1 MTECTQTALQFPR
14 FSRRKIDVSFN
25 GGDITSNGGV
35 QLLRLADERTGLIK
49 AAARAIGDSRRTKS
63 CTHDLESLVRQRV
76 YGISLGY
83 EDLNDHEALR
93 ADLALQTALSRDESL
108 ASPSTLCRLENRA
121 NRNTA
126 VALHKVL
133 IDNFIASYKQAPRRL
148 ILDVDATDDR
158 VHGDQEGRFFHGYYD
173 HYCFLPLYVF
183 CGDQLWVSYL
193 RSSKIDGAKH
203 SWAILALL
211 IKRLRQAWPKVEILV
226 RADSGFCRW
235 RMLRWFDRHGVD
247 YVIGIAK
254 NPRLHDQSLALR
266 TLAQWRYWMMG
277 EKQRLFSEVRY
288 AAQTWDTP
296 RRVIVKAEHSARGSN
311 PRFVVTNLTGN
322 AQRIYDRIYCARGE
336 MENRI
341 KEQQLGLFADRT
353 SCHTWWANQFR
364 LLLSSLAYTLL
375 ETIRRVALHGTALAR
390 AQCGTLRLK
399 LLRIGAIV
407 LRNTRRIRLLLSS
420 AYPNREL
427 FCLVAARL
435 AGIVVPTPVASCS
448 IPCESGCRSPPK
460 RLVHRNRR

>member
-1 MTECTQTALQFPR
+1 MWMPPTIGCRVIKRAASSTA
-14 FSRRKIDVSFN
+14 D
-25 GGDITSNGGV
+25 
-35 QLLRLADERTGLIK
+35 
-49 AAARAIGDSRRTKS
+49 
-63 CTHDLESLVRQRV
+63 
-76 YGISLGY
+76 
-83 EDLNDHEALR
+83 
-93 ADLALQTALSRDESL
+93 
-108 ASPSTLCRLENRA
+108 
-121 NRNTA
+121 
-126 VALHKVL
+126 
-133 IDNFIASYKQAPRRL
+133 
-148 ILDVDATDDR
+148 
-158 VHGDQEGRFFHGYYD
+158 YD
-173 HYCFLPLYVF
+173 HDCCLPLYVF
-183 CGDQLWVSYL
+183 CGDQRLVSYL

-203 SWAILALL
+203 SGAILALL

-226 RADSGFCRW
+226 RADAGFCRW

-247 YVIGIAK
+247 YVMGIAK

-288 AAQTWDTP
+288 AAPTWDTP

-311 PRFVVTNLTGN
+311 PRFVVTHLTGK
-322 AQRIYDRIYCARGE
+322 AQRIYDRLYCARGE

-375 ETIRRVALHGTALAR
+375 ETIRRVALHATARAR
-390 AQCGTLRLK
+390 AQGGTLRLK

-420 AYPNREL
+420 AYPHREL

-435 AGIVVPTPVASCS
+435 KPG
-448 IPCESGCRSPPK
+448 
-460 RLVHRNRR
+460 

>member
-1 MTECTQTALQFPR
+1 MTECTQTALQFPG

-35 QLLRLADERTGLIK
+35 QLLRWADERTGLIK
-49 AAARAIGDSRRTKS
+49 AAARAIGDSRQRKS
-63 CTHDLESLVRQRV
+63 CTHALESLVRQRV
-76 YGISLGY
+76 YGLSLGY

-126 VALHKVL
+126 VALHKGL

-158 VHGDQEGRFFHGYYD
+158 VHGDQAGRFFHGYYD
-173 HYCFLPLYVF
+173 HYCCLPLYVF
-183 CGDQLWVSYL
+183 CGDQRLVSYL

-247 YVIGIAK
+247 YVMGIAK

-311 PRFVVTNLTGN
+311 PRFVVTNLTGK
-322 AQRIYDRIYCARGE
+322 AQRIYDRLYCARGE

-375 ETIRRVALHGTALAR
+375 ETIRRVALHGTARAR

-435 AGIVVPTPVASCS
+435 KPG
-448 IPCESGCRSPPK
+448 
-460 RLVHRNRR
+460 

>member
-126 VALHKVL
+126 VALHKGL
-133 IDNFIASYKQAPRRL
+133 IDNFIAAYKQAPRRL

-183 CGDQLWVSYL
+183 CGDQLLVSYL

-341 KEQQLGLFADRT
+341 KQQQLGLFADRT

-364 LLLSSLAYTLL
+364 LLLSSLACTLL

-435 AGIVVPTPVASCS
+435 KPG
-448 IPCESGCRSPPK
+448 
-460 RLVHRNRR
+460 

>member
-1 MTECTQTALQFPR
+1 MTECTQTALQFPG

-35 QLLRLADERTGLIK
+35 QLLRWADERTGLIK
-49 AAARAIGDSRRTKS
+49 AAARAIGDSRRRKS
-63 CTHDLESLVRQRV
+63 CTHALESLVRQRV
-76 YGISLGY
+76 YGLSLGY

-126 VALHKVL
+126 VALHKGL

-158 VHGDQEGRFFHGYYD
+158 VHGDQAGRFFHGYYD
-173 HYCFLPLYVF
+173 HYCCLPLYVF
-183 CGDQLWVSYL
+183 CGDQRLVSYL

-203 SWAILALL
+203 SGAILALL

-226 RADSGFCRW
+226 RADAGFCRW

-247 YVIGIAK
+247 YVMGIAK

-311 PRFVVTNLTGN
+311 PRFVVTHLTGK
-322 AQRIYDRIYCARGE
+322 AQRIYDRLYCARGE

-375 ETIRRVALHGTALAR
+375 ETIRRVALHATARAR

-435 AGIVVPTPVASCS
+435 KPG
-448 IPCESGCRSPPK
+448 
-460 RLVHRNRR
+460 

>member
-1 MTECTQTALQFPR
+1 MNGPGDQGRGTGHWGFSPDKELHPRSGVAGPTAGLWHFP
-14 FSRRKIDVSFN
+14 
-25 GGDITSNGGV
+25 
-35 QLLRLADERTGLIK
+35 
-49 AAARAIGDSRRTKS
+49 
-63 CTHDLESLVRQRV
+63 
-76 YGISLGY
+76 GY

-121 NRNTA
+121 NRNIA
-126 VALHKVL
+126 VALHKGL

-322 AQRIYDRIYCARGE
+322 AQRIYDRIYGARGE

-375 ETIRRVALHGTALAR
+375 ETLRRVALHGTALAR

-435 AGIVVPTPVASCS
+435 KPG
-448 IPCESGCRSPPK
+448 
-460 RLVHRNRR
+460 

>member
-183 CGDQLWVSYL
+183 CGDQLLVSYL

-435 AGIVVPTPVASCS
+435 KPG
-448 IPCESGCRSPPK
+448 
-460 RLVHRNRR
+460 

>member
-1 MTECTQTALQFPR
+1 MTECTQTALQFPG

-25 GGDITSNGGV
+25 RGDITSNGGV

-63 CTHDLESLVRQRV
+63 CTHALESLVRQRV

-158 VHGDQEGRFFHGYYD
+158 VHGGQEGRFFHGYYD

-183 CGDQLWVSYL
+183 CGDQLLVSYL

-211 IKRLRQAWPKVEILV
+211 IKRLR
-226 RADSGFCRW
+226 
-235 RMLRWFDRHGVD
+235 
-247 YVIGIAK
+247 
-254 NPRLHDQSLALR
+254 
-266 TLAQWRYWMMG
+266 
-277 EKQRLFSEVRY
+277 
-288 AAQTWDTP
+288 
-296 RRVIVKAEHSARGSN
+296 
-311 PRFVVTNLTGN
+311 
-322 AQRIYDRIYCARGE
+322 

-375 ETIRRVALHGTALAR
+375 ETLRRVALHGTALAR

-435 AGIVVPTPVASCS
+435 KPG
-448 IPCESGCRSPPK
+448 
-460 RLVHRNRR
+460 

>member
-1 MTECTQTALQFPR
+1 MTECTQTALQFPG

-63 CTHDLESLVRQRV
+63 CTHALESLVRQRV

-158 VHGDQEGRFFHGYYD
+158 VHGGQEGRFFHGYYD

-183 CGDQLWVSYL
+183 CGDQLLVSYL

-211 IKRLRQAWPKVEILV
+211 TKRLRQAWPKVEILV

-435 AGIVVPTPVASCS
+435 KPG
-448 IPCESGCRSPPK
+448 
-460 RLVHRNRR
+460 

>member
-158 VHGDQEGRFFHGYYD
+158 VHGDQEGRFFHGDYD

-203 SWAILALL
+203 SWAVLALL

-375 ETIRRVALHGTALAR
+375 ETIRRVALHATALAR

-435 AGIVVPTPVASCS
+435 KPG
-448 IPCESGCRSPPK
+448 
-460 RLVHRNRR
+460 

>member
-1 MTECTQTALQFPR
+1 MTECTQTALQFPG

-35 QLLRLADERTGLIK
+35 QLLRWADERTGLIK
-49 AAARAIGDSRRTKS
+49 AAARAIGDSRQRKS
-63 CTHDLESLVRQRV
+63 CTHALESLVRQRV
-76 YGISLGY
+76 YGLSLGY

-108 ASPSTLCRLENRA
+108 ASPSTLCRLENGA

-126 VALHKVL
+126 VALHKGL

-158 VHGDQEGRFFHGYYD
+158 VHGDQAGRFFHGYYD
-173 HYCFLPLYVF
+173 HYCCLPLYVF
-183 CGDQLWVSYL
+183 CGDQRLVSYL

-247 YVIGIAK
+247 YVMGIAK

-311 PRFVVTNLTGN
+311 PRFVVTNLTGK
-322 AQRIYDRIYCARGE
+322 AQRIYDRLYCARGE

-375 ETIRRVALHGTALAR
+375 ETIRRVALHGTARAR

-435 AGIVVPTPVASCS
+435 KPG
-448 IPCESGCRSPPK
+448 
-460 RLVHRNRR
+460 

>member
-133 IDNFIASYKQAPRRL
+133 IDNFIAAYKQAPRRL

-173 HYCFLPLYVF
+173 HYCFLPLYVS
-183 CGDQLWVSYL
+183 CGDQLLVSYL

-247 YVIGIAK
+247 YLIGIAK

-435 AGIVVPTPVASCS
+435 KPG
-448 IPCESGCRSPPK
+448 
-460 RLVHRNRR
+460 

>member
-1 MTECTQTALQFPR
+1 MTECTQTALQFPG

-49 AAARAIGDSRRTKS
+49 AAARAIGDSRRRKS
-63 CTHDLESLVRQRV
+63 CTHGLESLVRQRV

-183 CGDQLWVSYL
+183 CGDQLLVSYL
-193 RSSKIDGAKH
+193 RSSTIDGAKH

-266 TLAQWRYWMMG
+266 TWAQWRYWMMG

-364 LLLSSLAYTLL
+364 LLLSSLAYTRL

-435 AGIVVPTPVASCS
+435 KPG
-448 IPCESGCRSPPK
+448 
-460 RLVHRNRR
+460 

>member
-1 MTECTQTALQFPR
+1 MTECTQTALQFPG

-63 CTHDLESLVRQRV
+63 CTHALESLVRQRV

-158 VHGDQEGRFFHGYYD
+158 VHGGQEGRFFHGYYD

-183 CGDQLWVSYL
+183 CGDQLLVSYL

-375 ETIRRVALHGTALAR
+375 ETLRRVALHGTALAR

-435 AGIVVPTPVASCS
+435 KPG
-448 IPCESGCRSPPK
+448 
-460 RLVHRNRR
+460 

>member
-1 MTECTQTALQFPR
+1 M
-14 FSRRKIDVSFN
+14 
-25 GGDITSNGGV
+25 
-35 QLLRLADERTGLIK
+35 
-49 AAARAIGDSRRTKS
+49 
-63 CTHDLESLVRQRV
+63 
-76 YGISLGY
+76 
-83 EDLNDHEALR
+83 
-93 ADLALQTALSRDESL
+93 
-108 ASPSTLCRLENRA
+108 
-121 NRNTA
+121 
-126 VALHKVL
+126 
-133 IDNFIASYKQAPRRL
+133 
-148 ILDVDATDDR
+148 DATDDR
-158 VHGDQEGRFFHGYYD
+158 VHGDQAGRFFHGYYD
-173 HYCFLPLYVF
+173 HYCCLPLYVF
-183 CGDQLWVSYL
+183 CGDQRLVSYL

-311 PRFVVTNLTGN
+311 PRFVVTNLTGK
-322 AQRIYDRIYCARGE
+322 AQRIYDRLYCARGE

-375 ETIRRVALHGTALAR
+375 ETIRRVALHGTARAR

-435 AGIVVPTPVASCS
+435 KPG
-448 IPCESGCRSPPK
+448 
-460 RLVHRNRR
+460 

>member
-1 MTECTQTALQFPR
+1 MTECTQTALQFPG

-35 QLLRLADERTGLIK
+35 QLLRWADERTGLIK
-49 AAARAIGDSRRTKS
+49 AAARAIGDSRRRKS

-76 YGISLGY
+76 YGLSLGY

-126 VALHKVL
+126 VALHKGL

-158 VHGDQEGRFFHGYYD
+158 VHGDQAGRFFHGYYD
-173 HYCFLPLYVF
+173 HYCCLPLYVF
-183 CGDQLWVSYL
+183 CGDQLLVSYL

-311 PRFVVTNLTGN
+311 PRFVVTHLTGN
-322 AQRIYDRIYCARGE
+322 AQRIYDRLYCARGE

-375 ETIRRVALHGTALAR
+375 ETIRRVALHGTARAR

-435 AGIVVPTPVASCS
+435 KPG
-448 IPCESGCRSPPK
+448 
-460 RLVHRNRR
+460 